1 MSAGRY
7 PPAVG
12 LRRRVLG
19 VIAGCLLLAA
29 RSATGAGIDLEVT
42 GVEGALRDN
51 VIVFLSLRRYA
62 GTAGLDQD
70 LVDRLALRAGREA
83 ASALR
88 PFGYYAPEVTTQV
101 TREEDRW
108 KAVVAITLG
117 EPVLLVGADLAVEG
131 PGRDERFL
139 REVLER
145 SPLRVG
151 RQLSHADYDQV
162 KGELQRA
169 AASHGYLDATFSR
182 AELQVDP
189 AKREARALLTLQ
201 TGDRYR
207 FGPTTIAQD
216 FLDPDLVRRY
226 LRYREGDWYDA
237 TRLLRTQFAL
247 DDSGYFA
254 VVEVLPEA
262 RDRTT
267 HTAAVGITSE
277 RGKRDRYRIGA
288 GYATDTEWRVLLG
301 YENRRLNRLGH
312 RFSAETRLSSLEE
325 RIELGYVIPWQDP
338 ALEKASLRLLAG
350 RVQNGDIETTGL
362 SLRPG
367 LTQVFGGWQRAL
379 FVNVDYTR
387 DRFPAPLPGQDASQR
402 NVLLVPGVS
411 YARLPPGFLDSDAV
425 SRGLY
430 IELLGSAGALGS
442 DANFTRLLVRD
453 ERHFRMGDAWRL
465 LLRAEVGASAVGD
478 FEELPAQYRFFA
490 GGDRSVRGYGYDEL
504 SPTDAL
510 GNAIGGRHKV
520 VASIE
525 LERDLPRNLA
535 AAVFVDGGNAF
546 NRFGDPLE
554 YSAGIGLR
562 YRLPFL
568 SVGIDVAKSVS
579 QPGRSPH
586 FHLNFTPIL

>member
-1 MSAGRY
+1 MRQGIL
-7 PPAVG
+7 PA
-12 LRRRVLG
+12 
-19 VIAGCLLLAA
+19 IACCLLLATPA
-29 RSATGAGIDLEVT
+29 AADAGIDIEIA
-42 GVEGALRDN
+42 GVDGALRDN
-51 VIVFLSLRRYA
+51 VIAFLSLKRYA
-62 GTAGLDQD
+62 GAADLDQD
-70 LVDRLALRAGREA
+70 LVDRLAMRAEREV

-88 PFGYYAPEVTTQV
+88 PFGYYTPVVTTRI
-101 TREEDRW
+101 TRQQDRW
-108 KAVVAITLG
+108 QAIVTIVPGQPVA
-117 EPVLLVGADLAVEG
+117 LVEAQVEIEG

-139 REVLER
+139 REVLEN

-151 RQLSHADYDQV
+151 RQLSHADYDQL

-169 AASHGYLDATFSR
+169 AASNGYLDAAFSR
-182 AELQVDP
+182 AELVVDP
-189 AKREARALLTLQ
+189 ERREARALLTLD

-207 FGPTTIAQD
+207 FGATSIAQD
-216 FLDPDLVRRY
+216 FLEPDLVRRY

-267 HTAAVGITSE
+267 RTAAVRITSE

-288 GYATDTEWRVLLG
+288 GYATDTEWRLLLG
-301 YENRRLNRLGH
+301 WENRRLNQRGH
-312 RFSAETRLSSLEE
+312 RLSAETRLSSLEK

-338 ALEKASLRLLAG
+338 ALEKLSLRLLAG
-350 RVQNGDIETTGL
+350 RVQNGDIETTGI
-362 SLRPG
+362 SLRPSLSEVIG
-367 LTQVFGGWQRAL
+367 TWQRVL
-379 FVNVDYTR
+379 LLNIDYTR
-387 DRFPAPLPGQDASQR
+387 DRFPLPLAGGGNLQR
-402 NVLLVPGVS
+402 DVLLVPGVS
-411 YARLPPGFLDSDAV
+411 YARLPASFLDSDSV
-425 SRGLY
+425 GRGLY

-453 ERHFRMGDAWRL
+453 ERHFRLGDSWQL
-465 LLRAEVGASAVGD
+465 LLRAEIGASAIGD

-504 SPTDAL
+504 SPTDEL

-525 LERDLPRNLA
+525 LERKLPRSLA

-546 NRFGDPLE
+546 NRFGDALE
-554 YSAGIGLR
+554 YSVGVGLR

-579 QPGRSPH
+579 EPGRSPR
-586 FHLNFTPIL
+586 FHLNFTPVL